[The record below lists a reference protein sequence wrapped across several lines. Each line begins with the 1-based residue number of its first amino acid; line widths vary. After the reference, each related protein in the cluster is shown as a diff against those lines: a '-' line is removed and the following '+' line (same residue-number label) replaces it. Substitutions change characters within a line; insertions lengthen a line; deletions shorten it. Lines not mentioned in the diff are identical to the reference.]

1 MLPGLI
7 DGYETDYA
15 LGIANKGRAVNL
27 DGIEKEEVTDLE
39 TLEKGY
45 VEKYELDLTDTKH

>member
-1 MLPGLI
+1 MMPGLI

-27 DGIEKEEVTDLE
+27 NGIENEDVSDLE

>member
-7 DGYETDYA
+7 DGFETDYA
-15 LGIANKGRAVNL
+15 LGMANKGRAVNL
-27 DGIEKEEVTDLE
+27 DGIENEEVIDLE

-45 VEKYELDLTDTKH
+45 SEKYELNLIDSKH